1 MAMQKHF
8 RKSVTVIRNLS
19 LYLITVGLILGG
31 LIISLPIII
40 FHSLQAIG
48 SEQIERT
55 RLEEIVDTAREI
67 RQALARPIPQPPPLE
82 PITQKPAHAVGSRM
96 VEHQSPQKP
105 KVYVRGRRT
114 PTDALPSA
122 AMDSFA
128 MEQRSTSPQES
139 YPTVDRH
146 AVR

>member
-8 RKSVTVIRNLS
+8 RKSFTVFRNLC
-19 LYLITVGLILGG
+19 LYLVTGLIIGG

-40 FHSLQAIG
+40 FHSLQADG
-48 SEQIERT
+48 NGRTERT

-67 RQALARPIPQPPPLE
+67 RQALARPIPQPPALE
-82 PITQKPAHAVGSRM
+82 PITQKPVHAVGSRV
-96 VEHQSPQKP
+96 VERQPPQKP
-105 KVYVRGRRT
+105 KAYTRGRRT

-128 MEQRSTSPQES
+128 MEQRSASPQES
-139 YPTVDRH
+139 YPTFDRH